1 MLHYLSSSSIPTFI
15 IKQKITNYKLTI
27 LYIQQVLSKAAIKQ
41 GINNVNEFIKIKQS
55 NEDIEYFKRELKK
68 KYLFIQLHR
77 D

>member
-1 MLHYLSSSSIPTFI
+1 MY
-15 IKQKITNYKLTI
+15 
-27 LYIQQVLSKAAIKQ
+27 
-41 GINNVNEFIKIKQS
+41 NEFIQIKQS